1 VLSTFLSMPGSCIK
15 ASQSNNKSHFSNKTG
30 CPAEEHSRC
39 LQMVTI
45 GVKHISCEPELSLWA
60 SLAVASQS
68 TITGNNA
75 SNETKLIARE
85 CYVVFTVPCVAACAV
100 ILLQL
105 FCALSDLRAQAR
117 EKRPQSC
124 WDDSWRCLHS
134 HHLFCNM
141 FKDLAAH

>member
-1 VLSTFLSMPGSCIK
+1 MLSTFLSMPGSCIK

-75 SNETKLIARE
+75 SNEMKLFTRE
-85 CYVVFTVPCVAACAV
+85 CYVPRVVACAV
-100 ILLQL
+100 ILLLL
-105 FCALSDLRAQAR
+105 FFALSDLSAQAG
-117 EKRPQSC
+117 EMRPQSC
-124 WDDSWRCLHS
+124 WDDPRRCLHS
-134 HHLFCNM
+134 HHLPNTLLQ
-141 FKDLAAH
+141 KLTAH